1 MTCHSLRLKFWL
13 DIFKWIKILHF
24 PGDLAFQ
31 IAGVEKC
38 DSANAATALE
48 KRIPECFQSDPIRG
62 ENPHPGDDDAVLL
75 NHSAHQPTKNLIRPK
90 VGLDESRKSLALKA
104 NEALACIKEP
114 NSNVPTKCSHYI
126 FHPLCPAALIH
137 NFSVIHKIDLARRL
151 FLFNPPPSPQLFQ
164 PAIIHIEYGTPLA
177 LNPPTV
183 HISAAPDPAKVL
195 IIDDEIGPRES
206 LRMLL
211 KPSYQVHT
219 AENVETGLQLLQEKR
234 PDTIVMDIRM
244 PGMNGIDGL
253 RRIREIDPHLS
264 VIMFTGFGALET
276 AQEALRLGANDYIN
290 KPFDAVQMREVIGR
304 NVERTRLQRQSEA
317 TAHELQELNER
328 LRNELAQKERLASL
342 GQASAEFVHDLS
354 NPLTIVWGYV
364 QILAKKLEQSGDG
377 NNGERNASSSREL
390 HIIEQNV
397 RLCRELL
404 TMWQSYGRV
413 GAIKPKP
420 ISMSSIVQDVG
431 QSVTGMASQ
440 NGVQLDCHIAE
451 EELTVLGDPT
461 QLTRAL
467 QNVIVNAIQAAT
479 EKHGKVVVNCREK
492 DLYADIQV
500 RDTGYGIAEDEIGKI
515 FEPYFTTKQGK
526 NGTGLGLY
534 ITKKVIDDH
543 KGSID
548 VASTLGV
555 GTTFTLRLPLHDK

>member
-1 MTCHSLRLKFWL
+1 
-13 DIFKWIKILHF
+13 
-24 PGDLAFQ
+24 
-31 IAGVEKC
+31 
-38 DSANAATALE
+38 
-48 KRIPECFQSDPIRG
+48 
-62 ENPHPGDDDAVLL
+62 
-75 NHSAHQPTKNLIRPK
+75 
-90 VGLDESRKSLALKA
+90 
-104 NEALACIKEP
+104 
-114 NSNVPTKCSHYI
+114 
-126 FHPLCPAALIH
+126 
-137 NFSVIHKIDLARRL
+137 
-151 FLFNPPPSPQLFQ
+151 
-164 PAIIHIEYGTPLA
+164 
-177 LNPPTV
+177 V
-183 HISAAPDPAKVL
+183 HISATPDPAKIL

-253 RRIREIDPHLS
+253 RKIRQIDPHLS

-304 NVERTRLQRQSEA
+304 NVERTRVQRQSEA
-317 TAHELQELNER
+317 TSHELQELNER
-328 LRNELAQKERLASL
+328 LRGELAQKERLASL

-377 NNGERNASSSREL
+377 NNGQRSASSSREL
-390 HIIEQNV
+390 QIIEQNV

-404 TMWQSYGRV
+404 TMWQSYGKV
-413 GAIKPKP
+413 GAAKTKPV
-420 ISMSSIVQDVG
+420 SMSSIVQDVG
-431 QSVTGMASQ
+431 KSVSGMASQ
-440 NGVQLDCHIAE
+440 NGVQLDCHIADQE
-451 EELTVLGDPT
+451 CIVLGDAT
-461 QLTRAL
+461 QLTRAV

-479 EKHGKVVVNCREK
+479 DKRGKVIVNCREK
-492 DLYADIQV
+492 ELDAEIQV
-500 RDTGYGIAEDEIGKI
+500 RDTGYGIAEDELGKI
-515 FEPYFTTKQGK
+515 FDPYFTTKQGK

-543 KGSID
+543 RGSID
-548 VASTLGV
+548 VNSTLGE
-555 GTTFTLRLPLHDK
+555 GTTFALRLPLQDR

>member
-1 MTCHSLRLKFWL
+1 
-13 DIFKWIKILHF
+13 
-24 PGDLAFQ
+24 
-31 IAGVEKC
+31 
-38 DSANAATALE
+38 
-48 KRIPECFQSDPIRG
+48 
-62 ENPHPGDDDAVLL
+62 
-75 NHSAHQPTKNLIRPK
+75 
-90 VGLDESRKSLALKA
+90 
-104 NEALACIKEP
+104 
-114 NSNVPTKCSHYI
+114 
-126 FHPLCPAALIH
+126 
-137 NFSVIHKIDLARRL
+137 
-151 FLFNPPPSPQLFQ
+151 
-164 PAIIHIEYGTPLA
+164 
-177 LNPPTV
+177 
-183 HISAAPDPAKVL
+183 
-195 IIDDEIGPRES
+195 
-206 LRMLL
+206 
-211 KPSYQVHT
+211 
-219 AENVETGLQLLQEKR
+219 
-234 PDTIVMDIRM
+234 
-244 PGMNGIDGL
+244 
-253 RRIREIDPHLS
+253 
-264 VIMFTGFGALET
+264 
-276 AQEALRLGANDYIN
+276 
-290 KPFDAVQMREVIGR
+290 VIGR
-304 NVERTRLQRQSEA
+304 NVERTRLQRQSEV
-317 TAHELQELNER
+317 TGRELHELNER

-377 NNGERNASSSREL
+377 NNGERNASSPREL

-413 GAIKPKP
+413 GAAKPKP
-420 ISMSSIVQDVG
+420 VSMSSIVQDVG
-431 QSVTGMASQ
+431 RSVTGMASQ

-451 EELTVLGDPT
+451 EELIILGDPT

-467 QNVIVNAIQAAT
+467 HNVIVNAIQAAT

-543 KGSID
+543 NGSIE